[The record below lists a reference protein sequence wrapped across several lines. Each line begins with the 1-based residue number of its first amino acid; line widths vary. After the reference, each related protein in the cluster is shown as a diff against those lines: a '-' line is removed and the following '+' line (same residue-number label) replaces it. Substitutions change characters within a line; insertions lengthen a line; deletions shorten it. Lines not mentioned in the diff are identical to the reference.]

1 MKVVIGFESL
11 DDLTE
16 KGNWDCEVLVSQ
28 ILDGSFEIN
37 DKVILSFG
45 TCFEYESEEFFIL
58 FEFNLDN
65 YTLKLRMYVNEEIEL
80 ANSCLAVTQSVFQ
93 NL

>member
-1 MKVVIGFESL
+1 M
-11 DDLTE
+11 DDLTKKE
-16 KGNWDCEVLVSQ
+16 EFNCNILVSQ

-37 DKVILSFG
+37 DKQIISFG
-45 TCFEYESEEFFIL
+45 TAFKYQNEEFFIL